1 MLLGIDTGGTY
12 TDAVLFT
19 EEDGVL
25 RTAKSLT
32 TKHDLS
38 IGICDAVN
46 RIMDREG
53 DQIRMVSLSTTLA
66 TNAIVEAHDSPVCL
80 IMIGYDKGSLERSN
94 LGTAIGKNPY
104 VFIDG
109 GHTPLGDEQ
118 SPLDLDAVQQAID
131 EHAPHVSAFAVAGYF
146 SVRNASH
153 EEAVRNLILEKTD
166 RPVTCAHELSS
177 GLDAPRR
184 ALTAFL
190 NAQLIPQLH
199 QLIHSVDIML
209 QEKGIKAP
217 VMVVK
222 GDGSLISAQTALE
235 RPVETILS
243 GPAASV
249 VGAKY
254 LSGASDVFVVDMGG
268 TTTDIAILMD
278 GEPKLSEEG
287 ANVGGWRT
295 MVKAVAVSTYGLGGD
310 SEVALKAS
318 HKGTGTPLGIGPRRA
333 YPISLLTQQHPSVLD
348 ELQQQLRKERIGEY
362 DGRFALKLRELNTA
376 LTSLSRLELE
386 IWESLA
392 DGPVALNSLLERPAM
407 AGPLQ
412 RLIDRGLVINAG
424 LTPSDSSHIL
434 NKQNNWTR
442 DGALLCA
449 QLFLRQAQRD
459 NHLLGVTPEDLAEMI
474 YQQTVVQ
481 AGKTI
486 LDTAFIEEN
495 IPQMTNSQS
504 LGLALLDNALRN
516 KADSHKGDTKGTSP
530 LLDFTVKLGRGIVAT
545 GAPSAIYYPEITA
558 RLNTEL
564 NLPENADVSN
574 AVGAVCGGVVQ
585 KYTVLISSPEKGRF
599 RTHMGTEQKN
609 FTVAQDAI
617 DYAKSHAEEK
627 AYQMAAE
634 SGATDI
640 IVEVDQFDKII
651 TDAGGDQLFIE
662 SSIIA
667 TAKGRPVLM
676 G

>member
-80 IMIGYDKGSLERSN
+80 MMIGYDKGSLERSN

-118 SPLDLDAVQQAID
+118 SPLDIIAVQRAID
-131 EHAPHVSAFAVAGYF
+131 EHAPNVSAFAVAGYF

-310 SEVALKAS
+310 SEVALNRTQR
-318 HKGTGTPLGIGPRRA
+318 GTSALLSIGPRRT
-333 YPISLLTQQHPSVLD
+333 YPISLLAQQYPSVLE
-348 ELQQQLRKERIGEY
+348 ELQQQLRNARIGEH

-392 DGPVALNSLLERPAM
+392 DSPVALNKLLERPAM

-424 LTPSDSSHIL
+424 LTPSDSSHIQ

-459 NHLLGVTPEDLAEMI
+459 NYLLGVTPDDLAELI
-474 YQQTVVQ
+474 YQQTIVQ

-486 LDTAFIEEN
+486 LDTAFIEAN
-495 IPQMTNSQS
+495 IPKMADSQS
-504 LGLALLDNALRN
+504 LGTALLDNALNN
-516 KADSHKGDTKGTSP
+516 KSDTTTTTDTP

-585 KYTVLISSPEKGRF
+585 KYTVTISSPEKGRF
-599 RTHMGTEQKN
+599 RTHMGSEQKN

-627 AYQMAAE
+627 AYQMAEE

>member
-118 SPLDLDAVQQAID
+118 SALDLDAVKRAID
-131 EHAPHVSAFAVAGYF
+131 EHAPNVSAFAVAGYF

-310 SEVALKAS
+310 SEVALNRTQRCLS
-318 HKGTGTPLGIGPRRA
+318 IGPRRA
-333 YPISLLTQQHPSVLD
+333 YPISLLAQQHPSVLE
-348 ELQQQLRKERIGEY
+348 ELQQQLRNERIGEY

-392 DGPVALNSLLERPAM
+392 DGPVALNTLLERPAM

-449 QLFLRQAQRD
+449 QLFLRQSQRD
-459 NHLLGVTPEDLAEMI
+459 NYLLGVTPDDLAEMI
-474 YQQTVVQ
+474 YQQTIVQ

-486 LDTAFIEEN
+486 LDTAFIEEK
-495 IPQMTNSQS
+495 IPQMTNTQS
-504 LGLALLDNALRN
+504 LGLALLDNALHN
-516 KADSHKGDTKGTSP
+516 KSGSTTNTP

-627 AYQMAAE
+627 AYQMASE

-662 SSIIA
+662 SAIIA
-667 TAKGRPVLM
+667 TAKGRPVLAV
-676 G
+676 

>member
-118 SPLDLDAVQQAID
+118 SALDLDAVQRAID
-131 EHAPHVSAFAVAGYF
+131 EHTPHVSAFAVAGYF

-166 RPVTCAHELSS
+166 HPVTCAHELSS

-310 SEVALKAS
+310 SEVALNRTQKCLS
-318 HKGTGTPLGIGPRRA
+318 IGPRRA
-333 YPISLLTQQHPSVLD
+333 YPISLLAQQHPSVLE
-348 ELQQQLRKERIGEY
+348 ELQQQLRNDRIGEH

-412 RLIDRGLVINAG
+412 RLIDRGLVINSG

-495 IPQMTNSQS
+495 IPQMTNTQS
-504 LGLALLDNALRN
+504 LGMALLDNALRN
-516 KADSHKGDTKGTSP
+516 KANSNKGDSKGPSP
-530 LLDFTVKLGRGIVAT
+530 LLDFSVKLGRGIVAT

-627 AYQMAAE
+627 AYQMAQE

>member
-118 SPLDLDAVQQAID
+118 SALDIDAVQRAID
-131 EHAPHVSAFAVAGYF
+131 EHAPNVSAFAVAGYF

-153 EEAVRNLILEKTD
+153 EETVRNLILEKTD

-310 SEVALKAS
+310 SEVALNRPK
-318 HKGTGTPLGIGPRRA
+318 KGLTIGPRRA
-333 YPISLLTQQHPSVLD
+333 YPISLLAQQHPGVLG
-348 ELQQQLRKERIGEY
+348 ELQEQLRNDRIGEH

-386 IWESLA
+386 IWENLA

-442 DGALLCA
+442 DGALFCA

-459 NHLLGVTPEDLAEMI
+459 NYLLGVTPDDLAEMI

-495 IPQMTNSQS
+495 IPKMSNTQS
-504 LGLALLDNALRN
+504 LGMALLDNALNN
-516 KADSHKGDTKGTSP
+516 KSDTTTNTP
-530 LLDFTVKLGRGIVAT
+530 LLDFTVKLGRGVVAT

-585 KYTVLISSPEKGRF
+585 KYTVMISSPEKGRF

-627 AYQMAAE
+627 AYQMAEE

-662 SSIIA
+662 SAIIA